1 MDHQQIG
8 SDHQCSLIPR
18 EFRNMVSR
26 IRNVEASFGKPIKR
40 FMVSEIPCSQKLGKS
55 IVLVRSKQKGEDL
68 RLEDLVLKVAEPNG
82 VDGAKI
88 ESIIGKKLNRDLEK
102 DDVILMED
110 LIYFY

>member
-26 IRNVEASFGKPIKR
+26 VRNVEASFGIPIKR
-40 FMVSEIPCSQKLGKS
+40 FMVSEISCSQKLGKS
-55 IVLVRSKQKGEDL
+55 IVLVRSKQQGEVL
-68 RLEDLVLKVAEPNG
+68 RLEDLVLKVADPNG

-88 ESIIGKKLNRDLEK
+88 ESIIGKKINRDLEK